1 MSSSSSYISSS
12 SETERILHHQSPDKT
27 TSSRRRKQHQH
38 NGVDPSAMA
47 LRALATRAGEA
58 GRELMG
64 VHTQLHQQS
73 SRVDTVEHTLGLL
86 HEGFGCLTDA
96 QDNDRENI
104 QIISEKNSVIEERQV
119 RVLRRLKAL
128 KLRLEKEIN
137 ATKAAATETFEQSKS
152 RNEILSQ
159 KVFEYMDELKVKNT
173 TLENKM
179 EILTQKN
186 IWLTNNVTTL
196 KTELDATRQEMREQG
211 QLSARMISEMERIT
225 TAVDGI
231 GTRQSNASQ
240 DLIQRV
246 ADADKI
252 SHQQNQIF
260 QATINETVQQLEEE
274 LQRKAEDTSIM
285 LRASLKRQSLLRAS
299 VDDAL
304 TALATELRASLSMT
318 GAVEKKCESIVGDMR
333 STDSENNMRFD
344 AISQAIQALAAVV
357 DTR

>member
-38 NGVDPSAMA
+38 HGVDPSAMA

-104 QIISEKNSVIEERQV
+104 QIIFSRQV